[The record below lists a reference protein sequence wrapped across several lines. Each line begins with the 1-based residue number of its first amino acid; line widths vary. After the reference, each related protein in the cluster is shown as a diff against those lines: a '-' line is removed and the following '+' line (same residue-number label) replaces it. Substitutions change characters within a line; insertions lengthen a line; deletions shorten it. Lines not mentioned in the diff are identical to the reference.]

1 MHKFQRRGI
10 AGLLILVMLVSLLSS
25 FGTFVHAAEFS
36 YTYNGKYIYNWGTRG
51 EEATFLSPNAK
62 AFYEDNKTSYD
73 ALASYSGSADQS
85 KVPSSSLYRELK
97 ELMVG
102 AHSYQTSYEAT
113 KELYRYT
120 DCQNNGGKI
129 SSFYSGKLIGPA
141 WDGGST
147 WNREH
152 TWPNSKGLEGRDED
166 DIMMLRPTSVSENSS
181 RGNKADGQSGSYYNP
196 NSESGGKYD
205 LRGDVARIFLYVYVR
220 WGNQDYAWGQSGVME
235 SVEVLLAWMEADPV
249 DTWELGRNDSVESI
263 TGTRN
268 VFVDYPEL
276 GFILFGRAVPDDLT
290 TPSGGATGDCGHNN
304 FDSGVVVAA
313 TCTAEGYTRY
323 TCKTVGC
330 GYSYVGNSTPM
341 AAHSYVND
349 VCTACGAAK
358 SAVTEATLSFAD
370 KANRTEFSTSKQVW
384 SQNGITFTNNKL
396 SSTNAVADYSNP
408 VRCYAGSNIVIEAS
422 GNITKIVFDCNSSS
436 YASALKDSIGGAAT
450 VSGNQVTVALD
461 GAETSFTVAS
471 LTAQVR
477 LNAVT
482 VTCATA
488 GSEAPPV
495 VDPPVVEPPADEPS
509 SPAAQLNALNPYMSL
524 GYKYTVSENEGT
536 ASKVVVTNVT
546 DTLNLSFTG
555 RPATTSYGEWAG
567 KIGTSG
573 TVYAGQ
579 SAGNYSAIQLRSDK
593 SSSGII
599 TTTSG
604 GKIKSITVVWNSG
617 TASGRTLDI
626 YGKNTAYASATE
638 LYNSSTQ
645 GTQLGSVVY
654 GTSTTLTVTGDYE
667 YIGIRSK
674 SGAQYITSISIVWE
688 TTEIDEGT
696 NEQPTYSNSRFA
708 FRFGVDDALAS
719 IAGVTSYG
727 LKVSADGQAV
737 DYTTDANSW
746 KREDG
751 LCYVTVNLGD
761 IINDKDK
768 LSTKFTVQA
777 YIVVDG
783 VRYDSE
789 NVKTYSVATM
799 IQTYYEDEGIDAV
812 QHLYDYLVEL
822 GLIGIRG

>member
-25 FGTFVHAAEFS
+25 FGTFTHAAEFS

-62 AFYEDNKTSYD
+62 AFYEDNNTSYD
-73 ALASYSGSADQS
+73 ALASYSGSATS
-85 KVPSSSLYRELK
+85 SAVPSSSLYRELQS
-97 ELMVG
+97 LMKG
-102 AHSYQTSYEAT
+102 AHSYQTSYNAT
-113 KELYRYT
+113 KELFRYT

-129 SSFYSGKLIGPA
+129 SSFYSGKSIGPD
-141 WDGGST
+141 WDGS

-152 TWPNSKGLEGRDED
+152 TWPNSKGLGGSDED
-166 DIMMLRPTSVSENSS
+166 DIMMLRPTSTSENSS
-181 RGNKADGQSGSYYNP
+181 RGNTAYGQSGSYYHP
-196 NSESGGKYD
+196 NDESGGKYD

-220 WGNQDYAWGQSGVME
+220 WGNKDYAWGQSGVME

-341 AAHSYVND
+341 TAHSYVND
-349 VCTACGAAK
+349 VCTACGAVK
-358 SAVTEATLSFAD
+358 SAVAEATISFAD

-408 VRCYAGSNIVIEAS
+408 VRCYAGSNIVMEAS
-422 GNITKIVFDCNSSS
+422 GHITKIVFDCSSSS
-436 YASALKDSIGGAAT
+436 YASELKNSIGGAAT

-461 GAETSFTVAS
+461 GTATSFTVAS

-482 VTCATA
+482 VTCVTA
-488 GSEAPPV
+488 GSEAPPA

-546 DTLNLSFTG
+546 DTLNLAFTG
-555 RPATTSYGEWAG
+555 RSADTNYGEWSG
-567 KIGTSG
+567 KTGTSG

-579 SAGNYSAIQLRSDK
+579 SAGGNNSIQLRSK
-593 SSSGII
+593 NNNSGIV
-599 TTTSG
+599 TTASG
-604 GKIKSITVVWNSG
+604 GKIKSITVAWQGG
-617 TASGRTLDI
+617 TANGRTLNV
-626 YGKNTAYASATE
+626 YGKNTAYNKATD
-638 LYNSSTQ
+638 LYNTSTQ
-645 GTQLGSVVY
+645 GTLLGSVTY
-654 GTSTTLTVTGDYE
+654 GSSNSLTVTGDYA
-667 YIGIRSK
+667 YIGIK
-674 SGAQYITSISIVWE
+674 STDGAHYITSISIEWE

-727 LKVSADGQAV
+727 LKVSADGQTV

-761 IINDKDK
+761 IINDEKK
-768 LSTKFTVQA
+768 LSTEFTVQA
-777 YIVVDG
+777 YVVVNG

-822 GLIGIRG
+822 GLIGVRG